1 MALTKRTW
9 FTTAVS
15 CGIISCLVL
24 AVAATCAAGDPAP
37 AEAKAPDNWQSLAEY
52 LEGRGW
58 QNTPSPFAR
67 LPVTAQ
73 AAAPKSVWSLG
84 GQSAGLCAHF
94 MTGASS
100 FKVRWTLTSTNLSMP
115 HMPATGVSGV
125 DLYAR
130 DAAGSWTWIANGR
143 PAAATNT
150 ATFSGVSGNPCEC
163 LLYLPLYNGVGALE
177 VSLPAGATLQRAPAK
192 PGRAK
197 PIVFYGT
204 SITQGGC
211 ASRPGLAYTALVG
224 RRLDWPVINLGF
236 SGSGKME
243 LEMAGIIAELD
254 AQIFVMDCL
263 WNMSPQQVDERVEPF
278 VQVLRKKHPDTPIL
292 LVEDSTVRAR
302 TPTTKG
308 ARLKAIFD
316 KLSPA
321 DKNLHFLGAKDLL
334 GTDAEGT
341 VDGCH
346 PNDIGMLRHADVM
359 TPVLRVLLGLPQ

>member
-1 MALTKRTW
+1 VRLKALT
-9 FTTAVS
+9 FS
-15 CGIISCLVL
+15 GLLL
-24 AVAATCAAGDPAP
+24 AFAATSAAGDATP
-37 AEAKAPDNWQSLAEY
+37 EAKDHEKWQSLAEHI
-52 LEGRGW
+52 EGRGW

-73 AAAPKSVWSLG
+73 ATAPKSVWSLSG
-84 GQSAGLCAHF
+84 NSAGLCAHF
-94 MTGASS
+94 VTDAAS
-100 FKVRWTLTSTNLSMP
+100 FKVRWTLTSANLAMP

-130 DAAGSWTWIANGR
+130 DAGGWTWIANGR
-143 PAAATNT
+143 PGGATNT
-150 ATFSGVSGNPCEC
+150 ASFGGLPGKPCEC
-163 LLYLPLYNGVGALE
+163 LLYLPLYNGVSALE
-177 VSLPAGATLQRAPAK
+177 ISLPPGTTLQPVPVKAD
-192 PGRAK
+192 RAK

-211 ASRPGLAYTALVG
+211 ASRPGLAYTSLIG
-224 RRLDWPVINLGF
+224 RRLDWPVVNLGF

-243 LEMAGIIAELD
+243 PEMAQIIAELD
-254 AQIFVMDCL
+254 ARILVLDCL
-263 WNMSPQQVDERVEPF
+263 WNMSPEQVDERVEPF
-278 VQVLRKKHPDTPIL
+278 IQAVRKKHPDTPIL

-308 ARLKAIFD
+308 ARLKAMYD

-346 PNDIGMLRHADVM
+346 PNDIGMLRHAEAM
-359 TPVLRVLLGLPQ
+359 TPVLRKILGLPQ